1 MTDRNV
7 VYVKRIL
14 MAAALPFVDQF
25 LLIGRLRYIPFSH
38 INCQEAE
45 TLLLAGKRSSV
56 YNRNAERWRHII
68 RGTTISIDERRRRKN
83 KKIKVS
89 FKKFFLLL

>member
-14 MAAALPFVDQF
+14 MAAALPFVYQF

-38 INCQEAE
+38 INCPEAE
-45 TLLLAGKRSSV
+45 TQLLAGKRSSV
-56 YNRNAERWRHII
+56 YNRNAKRWRYII